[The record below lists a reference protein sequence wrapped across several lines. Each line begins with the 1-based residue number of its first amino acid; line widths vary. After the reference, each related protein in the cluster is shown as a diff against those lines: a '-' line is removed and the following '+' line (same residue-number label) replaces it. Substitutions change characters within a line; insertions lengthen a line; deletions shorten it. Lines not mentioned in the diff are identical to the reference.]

1 MSIANTKGVDIFY
14 WNGDIDLSKV
24 KNAGYKWVM
33 IRCGYGSNQTGISF
47 TRMGLQ
53 PHAIQRFG
61 TDMFD
66 VLYNLVLPL
75 IHRNLAG

>member
-1 MSIANTKGVDIFY
+1 MDDDCLETNADMCLRHYNDRVRF
-14 WNGDIDLSKV
+14 WGD
-24 KNAGYKWVM
+24 YK
-33 IRCGYGSNQTGISF
+33 SGISF